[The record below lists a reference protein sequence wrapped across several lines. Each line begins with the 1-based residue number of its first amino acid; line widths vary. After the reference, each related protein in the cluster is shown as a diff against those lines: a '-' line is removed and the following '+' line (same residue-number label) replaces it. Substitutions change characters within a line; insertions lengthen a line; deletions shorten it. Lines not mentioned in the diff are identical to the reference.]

1 MDGISGLASVLAVAD
16 TVYKLSKLLK
26 SIRDAPAELRTLAQ
40 DLDRFRGILTEVRS
54 IAEKQSTQQHTPTPS
69 IVFLATLHDCEER
82 FKSIDQC
89 ASKLTRSLQTSGF
102 RKTWASLKIPLRKG
116 ELQKLRL
123 DLRQS
128 TRDLS
133 LSLQVITWANQ

>member
-16 TVYKLSKLLK
+16 TVYNLSKLLK

-54 IAEKQSTQQHTPTPS
+54 IAEKQNTQEHAPTPS
-69 IVFLATLHDCEER
+69 TVFLATLHDCEER

-89 ASKLTRSLQTSGF
+89 ASKLTRSLQTSGV
-102 RKTWASLKIPLRKG
+102 RNTWASLKIPLRKG
-116 ELQKLRL
+116 ELQKLHL
-123 DLRQS
+123 DLHQS
-128 TRDLS
+128 TRYLS